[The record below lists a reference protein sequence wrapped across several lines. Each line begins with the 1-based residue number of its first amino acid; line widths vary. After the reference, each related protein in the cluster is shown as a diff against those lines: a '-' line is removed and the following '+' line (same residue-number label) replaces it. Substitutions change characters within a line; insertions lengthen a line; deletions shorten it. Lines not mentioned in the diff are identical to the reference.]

1 MIKFDL
7 SVPETILTDQ
17 SRLQQIV
24 RNLVSNAIKY
34 THRGSIE
41 ISVKFDNNKSLL
53 MCSISDTGVGIT
65 DQNKK
70 KVFKPFQRFRET
82 ENMNN
87 EGIGIGLCVSR
98 KIVKSLD
105 GKISFVSEPTVRQGS
120 TFTFTIMATNPF

>member
-1 MIKFDL
+1 M
-7 SVPETILTDQ
+7 PETILTDQ

-24 RNLVSNAIKY
+24 RNLVSNALKY

-87 EGIGIGLCVSR
+87 EGVGIGLFVSR

-105 GKISFVSEPTVRQGS
+105 GEIYFVSEPTVRQVS
-120 TFTFTIMATNPF
+120 TFTLTIMANNPF

>member
-24 RNLVSNAIKY
+24 RNLVSNALKY

-41 ISVKFDNNKSLL
+41 ISVKFDNNNSLL

-65 DQNKK
+65 DQNKN

-87 EGIGIGLCVSR
+87 EGVGIGLFVSR

-105 GKISFVSEPTVRQGS
+105 GE
-120 TFTFTIMATNPF
+120 

>member
-1 MIKFDL
+1 M
-7 SVPETILTDQ
+7 PETILTDQ

-24 RNLVSNAIKY
+24 RNLVSNALKY

-87 EGIGIGLCVSR
+87 EGVEIGLFVSR

-105 GKISFVSEPTVRQGS
+105 GEIYFVYEPTVRQGS